1 MNADRK
7 RNLLIYGT
15 LFVAAFIVLYPFF
28 YMVINSFK
36 TGPEIMHS
44 PNSLPKEW
52 SFAGYIKVF
61 DSVNL
66 GRVFFNT
73 IFISV
78 TVTFLNTLFSSMVA
92 YSIVKTNLP
101 GREFWLKVILG
112 SMMIPA
118 ILFTIPTYMMMYEW
132 NWINTYRVLIIPG
145 AISAYNIFLMVQFMK
160 QIDNAY
166 LEAARI
172 DGASE
177 LRIFFKI
184 ILPMMR
190 PALATVGILTFMGAW
205 NDFMGP
211 LLYVRDDS
219 LMTLQL
225 ALYNFKTEVP
235 GTNLE
240 QLWAMTTMIAV
251 PVVIV
256 FFCLQKN
263 FIKAFTGVGV
273 K

>member
-1 MNADRK
+1 MKMSRQK
-7 RNLLIYGT
+7 LLLIYGT
-15 LFVAAFIVLYPFF
+15 LFLAAMMVMYPFF

-44 PNSLPKEW
+44 PNALPTHWSLN
-52 SFAGYIKVF
+52 GYREVF
-61 DSVNL
+61 ESVDL
-66 GRVFFNT
+66 FRVFFNT

-78 TVTFLNTLFSSMVA
+78 SVTVLNTLFSSMVA
-92 YSIVKTNLP
+92 YAIVKTNLP
-101 GREFWLKVILG
+101 GREFWLKLILG

-118 ILFTIPTYMMMYEW
+118 VLFTIPTYMMMYEW
-132 NWINTYRVLIIPG
+132 DWINTYRVLIIPG
-145 AISAYNIFLMVQFMK
+145 AISAYNIFLLVQFMK

-172 DGASE
+172 DGAGE
-177 LRIFFKI
+177 VRIFFRI
-184 ILPMMR
+184 VLPMLR

-235 GTNLE
+235 GSNLE

>member
-1 MNADRK
+1 MSSKMKKDA
-7 RNLLIYGT
+7 LIYGA
-15 LFVAAFIVLYPFF
+15 LIIASLLVIYPFF
-28 YMVINSFK
+28 YMIMNSFK
-36 TGPEIMHS
+36 TGPEILHS
-44 PNSLPKEW
+44 PNSLPTSL
-52 SFAGYIKVF
+52 SFSGYLKVF
-61 DSVNL
+61 ETVNL

-78 TVTFLNTLFSSMVA
+78 SVTFLNTLFSSMVA
-92 YSIVKTNLP
+92 YAIVKTNLP
-101 GREFWLKVILG
+101 GREFWLKLILG

-118 ILFTIPTYMMMYEW
+118 ILFTIPTYIMMYEW

-145 AISAYNIFLMVQFMK
+145 AISAYNIFLLVQFMK

-172 DGASE
+172 DGAGE
-177 LRIFFKI
+177 FRIFTRI
-184 ILPMMR
+184 VLPMMR

-225 ALYNFKTEVP
+225 ALYNFKAEIP
-235 GTNLE
+235 STNLE
-240 QLWAMTTMIAV
+240 QLWAMTTMIAI

>member
-1 MNADRK
+1 MSK
-7 RNLLIYGT
+7 QQKSVLIYGT
-15 LFVAAFIVLYPFF
+15 LILVSIVVMYPFF
-28 YMVINSFK
+28 YMIINSFK

-44 PNSLPKEW
+44 PNSLPVNW
-52 SFAGYIKVF
+52 SLKGYLEVLNTV
-61 DSVNL
+61 DL

-78 TVTFLNTLFSSMVA
+78 SVTVLNTLFSSMVA
-92 YSIVKTNLP
+92 FAIVKTHLP
-101 GREFWLKVILG
+101 GREFWLKMILG

-132 NWINTYRVLIIPG
+132 DWINTYRVLIIPG
-145 AISAYNIFLMVQFMK
+145 SISAYNIFLLVQFMK

-177 LRIFFKI
+177 LRIFFRI
-184 ILPMMR
+184 VLPMLR

-211 LLYVRDDS
+211 LLYVRDES

-240 QLWAMTTMIAV
+240 QLWVMTTMIAV
-251 PVVIV
+251 PVVLV
-256 FFCLQKN
+256 FFALQKN

>member
-1 MNADRK
+1 MKSLSKKDMFIYSS
-7 RNLLIYGT
+7 LLVVS
-15 LFVAAFIVLYPFF
+15 LIVLYPFF
-28 YMVINSFK
+28 FMVMNSFK
-36 TGPEIMHS
+36 TGPEIMHA
-44 PNSLPKEW
+44 PNALPKSI
-52 SFAGYIKVF
+52 SFDGYIEIFKTI
-61 DSVNL
+61 NL

-73 IFISV
+73 IFVSLSV
-78 TVTFLNTLFSSMVA
+78 TVLNTLFSSMVA

-101 GREFWLKVILG
+101 ARDFWLKVILG
-112 SMMIPA
+112 SMMMPA
-118 ILFTIPTYMMMYEW
+118 VLFTIPTYMMMYQW
-132 NWINTYRVLIIPG
+132 DWINTYRVLIIPG
-145 AISAYNIFLMVQFMK
+145 CISAYNIFLLVQFMK
-160 QIDNAY
+160 QLDTAY

-172 DGASE
+172 DGAGE
-177 LRIFFKI
+177 FRIFFKI
-184 ILPMMR
+184 VLPMIR
-190 PALATVGILTFMGAW
+190 PALATVAILTFMGAW

-225 ALYNFKTEVP
+225 ALFNFNTEVP
-235 GTNLE
+235 GTNLN

-251 PVVIV
+251 PVVLV

>member
-1 MNADRK
+1 MNVDK
-7 RNLLIYGT
+7 KKNLLIYGT
-15 LFVAAFIVLYPFF
+15 LLIAALIVLYPFF
-28 YMVINSFK
+28 YFVINSFK

-78 TVTFLNTLFSSMVA
+78 TVTVLNTLFSSMVA

-177 LRIFFKI
+177 MRIFFKI

-211 LLYVRDDS
+211 LLYVRDES

>member
-1 MNADRK
+1 MK
-7 RNLLIYGT
+7 MSHQKTLLIYGT
-15 LFVAAFIVLYPFF
+15 LFIAAIAVMYPFF

-44 PNSLPKEW
+44 PNALPTTW
-52 SFAGYIKVF
+52 SFDGYRKVF
-61 DSVNL
+61 ESVNL
-66 GRVFFNT
+66 FQVFFNT
-73 IFISV
+73 IFISISV
-78 TVTFLNTLFSSMVA
+78 TVLNTLFSSMVA

-118 ILFTIPTYMMMYEW
+118 VLFTIPTYMMMYEW
-132 NWINTYRVLIIPG
+132 DWINTYRVLIIPG
-145 AISAYNIFLMVQFMK
+145 AISAYNIFLLVQFMK

-172 DGASE
+172 DGAGE
-177 LRIFFKI
+177 VRIFFRI
-184 ILPMMR
+184 VLPMLR